1 MLVHHDLTDTARRH
15 PDRIAVIAAG
25 ESRSFRNIDE
35 DSDRLASALQRL
47 GIRRGDR
54 VAVMLE
60 NSAEMVIALWA
71 TLKAGAVFVPIP
83 PGTKQDKLAFI
94 LADADAAG
102 LIASAPMDET
112 GTAGWKHPASVR
124 VLIGEDEL
132 GDILAG
138 PHAPPRDTGL
148 IDQDLC
154 LLLYTSGSTGRA
166 KGVMM
171 THGAVRNN
179 IWAITRYL
187 GNTAED
193 VVLCVLPLA
202 FNYGLFQVLAGARV
216 GYATVLEK
224 SFAFPYQTLKLVAAH
239 RVTGLPG
246 VPTMFASLLQLSPFA
261 GLDLSSLRYI
271 TNAAAPLA
279 PAHVLKLREALPQVA
294 IFSMYG
300 LTECTRVSYLDPTK
314 VLDKPGS
321 VGKAIPNSEI
331 FLVDDLGRRVGPG
344 QVGELVVRS
353 AGVMRGYWRR
363 PEETARTLRDGA
375 LPGEKLLHTG
385 DLFRMDEDGDL
396 SFVGRRDDVF
406 KCRGEKVSPR
416 EVETVLYE
424 LMDVVEAAVIGVPDP
439 ADGMAVK
446 AFVVARAD
454 SGLTEALVRR
464 HCRARLEPHL
474 VPRQIELRASLPK
487 TESGKITKAAL
498 RHPAEHS
505 ITDGKE

>member
-1 MLVHHDLTDTARRH
+1 MLVHHDLIHSARRS

-25 ESRSFRNIDE
+25 ESRSFRSIDE
-35 DSDRLASALQRL
+35 DSDRLASALQRR

-54 VAVMLE
+54 VAVMLD
-60 NSAEMVIALWA
+60 NCAEMVIALWA
-71 TLKAGAVFVPIP
+71 TLKAGAVFVPVP
-83 PGTKQDKLAFI
+83 AGTKPDKLAFI
-94 LADADAAG
+94 LQDADAAC
-102 LIASAPMDET
+102 LIAPPSMGEGCEP
-112 GTAGWKHPASVR
+112 PVR
-124 VLIGEDEL
+124 LLIRLDEL
-132 GDILAG
+132 GDILAQ
-138 PHAPPRDTGL
+138 PHQTPHDPRL

-154 LLLYTSGSTGRA
+154 LLIYTSGSTGRA

-193 VVLCVLPLA
+193 VVLCVLPLS

-216 GYATVLEK
+216 GYTTVLEK
-224 SFAFPYQTLKLVAAH
+224 SFAFPYQTLKQVAAH

-261 GLDLSSLRYI
+261 GLDLSSLRYV

-300 LTECTRVSYLDPTK
+300 LTECTRVSYLDPAK
-314 VLDKPGS
+314 VQEKPGS

-331 FLVDDLGRRVGPG
+331 FLVDDHDRPVGPG

-353 AGVMRGYWRR
+353 AGIMRGYWRR
-363 PEETARTLRDGA
+363 PEETARALRDG
-375 LPGEKLLHTG
+375 LVPGEKLLHTG
-385 DLFRMDEDGDL
+385 DLFRMDGDGDL
-396 SFVGRRDDVF
+396 TFVGRRDEVF

-416 EVETVLYE
+416 EVETILYE
-424 LMDVVEAAVIGVPDP
+424 LPDVVEAAVIGVPDP
-439 ADGMAVK
+439 MDGMAVK

-474 VPRQIELRASLPK
+474 VPQQIELRVSLPK

-505 ITDGKE
+505 ITDAKE